1 MLDKKS
7 GCLTSF
13 WSLLSRL
20 ISGKNPYAEP
30 AVLPFKI
37 RDDFLS
43 PAEVSFYRVLKTMSG
58 DSLIVCPKVS
68 LNDIFYVSHPEKN
81 YAYRNRIDRKHVD
94 FLLLKAATLEP
105 ILAVE
110 LDDSSH
116 KQPERVKRD
125 ELVDRVFSAAG
136 LPLVRIP
143 VRRSYDTRELAET
156 FKKVMSS
163 STTS

>member
-1 MLDKKS
+1 
-7 GCLTSF
+7 
-13 WSLLSRL
+13 
-20 ISGKNPYAEP
+20 
-30 AVLPFKI
+30 
-37 RDDFLS
+37 
-43 PAEVSFYRVLKTMSG
+43 MSG